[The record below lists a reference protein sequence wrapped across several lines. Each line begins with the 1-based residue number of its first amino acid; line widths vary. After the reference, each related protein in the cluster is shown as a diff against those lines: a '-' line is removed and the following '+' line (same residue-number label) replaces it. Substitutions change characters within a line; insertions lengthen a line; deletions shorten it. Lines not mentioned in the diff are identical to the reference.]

1 MFRNHLV
8 FSIPNL
14 VFLLMI
20 PVAAVTTAPSKDLI
34 PAGTIIYCTMDEPN
48 FSSRTAKVGDPI
60 LCNLGPLRSFGRSV
74 FPRGAELS
82 GRLQDYK
89 NPGHFVGKGSLSLEF
104 DRIILPNAEVLSL
117 SAKIISVP
125 HQKVDAKGSIHG
137 KGHPKRDAFFWAL
150 PVFWPIKIITLPA
163 RGPFPALKGESRL
176 ALRLMDDVELP
187 LPTVAR
193 NSVPAPPWATPRGYN
208 GPTTDF
214 QPASSAV
221 HQSAPTVT
229 FGPTA
234 EPAAQSITVIALQGG
249 SAVLARDYWLDG
261 AQLHC
266 VSQDG
271 AEHVLPIARLDL
283 AETFRV
289 NQERN
294 VNLSLHSKAEN
305 EQ

>member
-1 MFRNHLV
+1 MFRNSLV
-8 FSIPNL
+8 LAISNV
-14 VFLLMI
+14 VFLLVM
-20 PVAAVTTAPSKDLI
+20 PAAAVTTAPSKDLI
-34 PAGTIIYCTMDEPN
+34 PAGTIIYCTMDEPS
-48 FSSRTAKVGDPI
+48 FSSKSANVGDPI
-60 LCNLGPLRSFGRSV
+60 LCNLGPLRSFGHSV

-82 GRLQDYK
+82 GHLQDYK

-104 DRIILPNAEVLSL
+104 DRIILPNAEVLPL
-117 SAKIISVP
+117 SAKIVSVP
-125 HQKVDAKGSIHG
+125 HQKVDARGSIQG
-137 KGHPKRDAFFWAL
+137 KGHPKRDAFFWAV
-150 PVFWPIKIITLPA
+150 PVFWPIKIMTLPA
-163 RGPFPALKGESRL
+163 RGPSPVLKGESKL
-176 ALRLMDDVELP
+176 ALRLMDDVEVP
-187 LPTVAR
+187 LPTVGR
-193 NSVPAPPWATPRGYN
+193 NSVPAPPWARPRSYN

-214 QPASSAV
+214 QPASTAA
-221 HQSAPTVT
+221 HQSAPMVT
-229 FGPTA
+229 FAPTT

-283 AETFRV
+283 AETFRL

-294 VNLSLHSKAEN
+294 VNLLLHSKAEN

>member
-48 FSSRTAKVGDPI
+48 FSSKTAKVGDPI
-60 LCNLGPLRSFGRSV
+60 LCNLGPLRSFSHSV
-74 FPRGAELS
+74 FPRGAQLS
-82 GRLQDYK
+82 GRLQDYRD
-89 NPGHFVGKGSLSLEF
+89 PGHFVGKGSLSLEF
-104 DRIILPNAEVLSL
+104 DRIILPNAEVLPL

-163 RGPFPALKGESRL
+163 RGPFPVLKGESRL

-214 QPASSAV
+214 QPASM
-221 HQSAPTVT
+221 APTVT
-229 FGPTA
+229 FPPTA
-234 EPAAQSITVIALQGG
+234 EPTAQSITVIALQGG

-266 VSQDG
+266 VSEDG